1 MSHLNLQVEE
11 DAREISSP
19 AGRVVAGVGCAT
31 VGPKSMRMDDCPL
44 AIPDVVARYLRYA
57 VPGNRRILAA
67 TVEQE
72 GEFRLGT
79 SGSRW
84 RPFKAT
90 ERFLADSPQFE
101 WNAQIRL
108 APLSTVNVRDAY
120 IRGAGSTSASLFGY
134 SFLNEHGRPEL
145 NAGALQRYLAEAVWF
160 PTTLVGGVGI
170 TWRGVDANN
179 AIATIQDGRTSATLG
194 FRINNVGEIT
204 RIFTR
209 ARFRA
214 VKGTYVPTPWV
225 VRCKDYVEADGFR
238 IPVRCEVEWWLPEG
252 TLVYWRGRVVGVR
265 YEFAPEVK
273 AWTPRPA
280 SVALRE
286 ASMSVP
292 A

>member
-1 MSHLNLQVEE
+1 MSYKNLLFEGE
-11 DAREISSP
+11 TRRSILR
-19 AGRVVAGVGCAT
+19 GR
-31 VGPKSMRMDDCPL
+31 SDRPL

-79 SGSRW
+79 SGNRW
-84 RPFKAT
+84 RPFTAT

-101 WNAQIRL
+101 WNARIRV
-108 APLSTVNVRDAY
+108 APLSTIHVRDAY
-120 IRGAGSTSASLFGY
+120 VSGAGSTSASLFGY
-134 SFLNEHGRPEL
+134 TFLNDHGRPEL

-179 AIATIQDGRTSATLG
+179 AVATIQDGRTSAALE
-194 FRINNVGEIT
+194 FRFNNVGEIT

-214 VKGTYVPTPWV
+214 VNGRYVRTPWV

-238 IPVRCEVEWWLPEG
+238 IPARCEVEWCLPEG
-252 TLVYWRGRVVGVR
+252 TVTYWRGRVVGVR
-265 YEFAPEVK
+265 YEFAPAVSSWGPRSVSK
-273 AWTPRPA
+273 AIATEFRA
-280 SVALRE
+280 
-286 ASMSVP
+286 VP